1 MARIK
6 QDELVFLPLG
16 GSGEIGMNFNAYG
29 YGPENDRQWII
40 VDCGVLFGREGNT
53 PGVDLILPD
62 IRYLMERRETVLGI
76 IATHAHED
84 HIGAIAPLWPG
95 LRCPIYATPFTARLI
110 AGKLEEAGL
119 TSRVKVQE
127 VPVGGQI
134 QLGPFTLDFISITHS
149 ILEPNLL
156 AIRTPL
162 GVVAHTGDWK
172 IDPDPLLGEATDT
185 EALEKLG
192 NEGVLALV
200 CDSTNALVPG
210 SSGSEAEVRDNLIA
224 LVGTLK
230 GRVAVTGFA
239 SNVARLDTVAR
250 AAKAHGRKIALVGRS
265 MQKMVEAAKDT
276 GYLKDFP
283 PVLDETEAADLP
295 PHKVLYLCTGS
306 QGEPRAALSRIA
318 DGSHPNVELE
328 EGDTVIFSSRV
339 IPGNELAIA
348 EIQNKLAAR
357 SIGILTVQEHHV
369 HVSGHPARDEL
380 AQMYRWIRP
389 KLAPPVHGEIRHQM
403 AHAKLAREL
412 QVPQA
417 LVPENGQ
424 MFRLAPGRP
433 ALIDEVPAGRVHLD
447 GRVLVAEGEGLAK
460 DRRAMGFAGLLVI
473 ALVVDHKGRIA
484 APPTVLGEGM
494 PEPVEEAVL
503 KAVEETLDK
512 NSSHG
517 RGRSDPDELA
527 ENVRRAARRAAQEA
541 WGKKPI
547 TRVLVSEL

>member
-1 MARIK
+1 MPRTL

-29 YGPENDRQWII
+29 YGPENDRQWIV

-62 IRYLMERRETVLGI
+62 IRYLMERRENVLGI

-84 HIGAIAPLWPG
+84 HIGAIPHLWPS

-127 VPVGGQI
+127 VPVGGQLT
-134 QLGPFTLDFISITHS
+134 LGPFNLDFISITHS

-172 IDPDPLLGEATDT
+172 IDPDPLLGEATDA
-185 EALEKLG
+185 EALERLG

-250 AAKAHGRKIALVGRS
+250 AAKAHGRRIALVGRS

-283 PVLDETEAADLP
+283 PVLDETEAAELP

-318 DGSHPNVELE
+318 DGSHPNVELT

-389 KLAPPVHGEIRHQM
+389 KLALPVHGEMRHQV
-403 AHAKLAREL
+403 AHAKLAKEL

-424 MFRLAPGRP
+424 LFLLAPGRP
-433 ALIDEVPAGRVHLD
+433 ALIDEVPSGRVHLD

-460 DRRAMGFAGLLVI
+460 DRRAMGFAGLLVV

-503 KAVEETLDK
+503 KAVEETLEK

-517 RGRSDPDELA
+517 KGRSDPDELS
-527 ENVRRAARRAAQEA
+527 ENVRRAARRAAHEA

-547 TRVLVSEL
+547 TRVLVSEI